1 MTELANGNYYYFLR
15 EPGPMGLGH
24 MGWGLQYAEDRWLV
38 GALENAGGSALVGP
52 GGDNDYWMAFV
63 DSEAQMLY
71 EMRTMETAA
80 RLCGYETMSGYTF
93 YKKIPVTNAK
103 PDDAQRV
110 AEAQAQAGYFA
121 VGNNC
126 LDNAAVVGDA
136 YGVPV
141 WSWSRHIGL
150 AGGLLT
156 GALNFSPKR
165 YFFDTLWQY
174 NHLPV

>member
-15 EPGPMGLGH
+15 EPGPFGVGH

-38 GALENAGGSALVGP
+38 GSLENVGGSAAVDAS
-52 GGDNDYWMAFV
+52 GDTDYWMTFV
-63 DSEAQMLY
+63 DSEAQMLH

-80 RLCGYETMSGYTF
+80 RLCDRESMLGYTY

-103 PDDAQRV
+103 PEDALTA
-110 AEAQAQAGYFA
+110 AEGQSGYGV

-126 LDNAAVVGDA
+126 LDNAVRIGDA

-141 WSWSRHIGL
+141 WSWMRHVVVIGGVSL
-150 AGGLLT
+150 I
-156 GALNFSPKR
+156 PKR
-165 YFFDTLWQY
+165 YFYDTLWWYTHQA
-174 NHLPV
+174 L